1 MPMVRRQSLP
11 ELTAQALREVLLAGG
26 WGGTL
31 PGEGKLALEL
41 GVGRNTL
48 RAALRLLEAEGLLGK
63 RAAGCSWAVAKSRS
77 GGETKHVLRVG
88 VLLHEPLVDENPGM
102 QGTLMRVQ
110 HEIER
115 AGHVCVLSKPCQASL
130 RHDSRRIAKY
140 LAEIRADA
148 WVVVAPRRKVVEWF
162 AEQPFPAIALGGGC
176 SDANMAGTG
185 TLVSSAH
192 VEAFRRLLALGHRRI
207 VMICLSHLRQPVPSA
222 YVSRFTAELDSHHI
236 PWSYPF
242 NVPEWDET
250 PAGFRALLTKLF
262 TVSPP
267 TALMIDETPRL
278 VAALGSSRSV
288 ACGCRSVCHLSS
300 GIGTALWRGEIR
312 PSHTCTGTTR
322 RWSGVSSAGSP
333 PWPKAVL
340 TGKRCCFRRS
350 LCPAAA
356 SGLCSRHRDMEAAE
370 HPAVRSVGHWHS
382 DDDGIRVCFKI
393 AWRDVHRHAI
403 GIGRRTI
410 R

>member
-1 MPMVRRQSLP
+1 MVRRQSLP

-278 VAALGSSRSV
+278 VAALGFL
-288 ACGCRSVCHLSS
+288 AE
-300 GIGTALWRGEIR
+300 RGLRVPER
-312 PSHTCTGTTR
+312 
-322 RWSGVSSAGSP
+322 VSL
-333 PWPKAVL
+333 V
-340 TGKRCCFRRS
+340 
-350 LCPAAA
+350 
-356 SGLCSRHRDMEAAE
+356 
-370 HPAVRSVGHWHS
+370 VGHWDSSLAWGNPPIAHLHW
-382 DDDGIRVCFKI
+382 DDTPLVRRVVRWLAAVAKGCPDRETVLFPAEFVPGGSIGPVFK
-393 AWRDVHRHAI
+393 AP
-403 GIGRRTI
+403 
-410 R
+410 